1 MNADE
6 MVNEKA
12 VISKM
17 SVSTC
22 WKIDV
27 RKYWKDLIDAHEVV
41 ISLAAR

>member
-1 MNADE
+1 MNAAE

-12 VISKM
+12 VISEI

-27 RKYWKDLIDAHEVV
+27 RHYWKDVIDAHEVV
-41 ISLAAR
+41 IPLSAR